1 MVTLTLYNFAKDT
14 NSTKRPTTLTAVQ
27 LFSGSV
33 EIFEPCS
40 FHTPTFIMTGS
51 YGYASFSSGNYAY
64 VSDWNAYYWITDRT
78 FSEGRILLSCD
89 LDRLATYKSSIT
101 ASSQFVLRSASASN
115 KSIVDTMYPAV
126 DQAKLLRNAIVSEAD
141 GNPYVNNVN
150 DGVFVLG
157 ITSNAATA
165 GSSLGTNLYV
175 SMTPAEMYAFTQ
187 ALLGN
192 DTWMGV
198 GNQGFEISADL
209 AKMILN
215 PLQYIQSCKFFPFKP
230 NTNIF
235 RHTQLT
241 SIPFGWWTISAN
253 CYTAFAGT
261 NQTVTKSIDISIP
274 KHPQAGSYGKYLNF
288 SPFSEYSLILPVV
301 GKIDLPSRV
310 GMMDKIQ
317 VVMNIDIPSG
327 QAIYR
332 IYSDSTTPA
341 LNFLEMN
348 FASDVAVDI
357 PIAQIT
363 RDVISATKGAI
374 STAAEAASAIGVSTL
389 LEPGK
394 AIAAAANSINSAI
407 DTTISAIK
415 PIPAFMGS
423 AGCIGQYKAIYPAV
437 ENNYRTTATPNNAQ
451 FGSPLCDTRT
461 LSSLSGMTVCASPHI
476 DIPGASKEDV
486 DFIESVMASG
496 IRIE

>member
-1 MVTLTLYNFAKDT
+1 MVTLTLYSFAKDT
-14 NSTKRPTTLTAVQ
+14 NSTKRPTSLNSTS

-40 FHTPTFIMTGS
+40 FHNPSFIMTGV
-51 YGYASFSSGNYAY
+51 YGYNAFSASNYAF
-64 VSDWNAYYWITDRT
+64 VSEWNAYYWVTERT
-78 FSEGRILLSCD
+78 FNENRIFVSCE
-89 LDRLATYKSSIT
+89 LDPLATYKTSIT
-101 ASSQFVLRSASASN
+101 SSSQFVLRSASASN

-126 DQAKLLRNAIVSEAD
+126 DQAKLLRNAIVTAAD
-141 GNPYVNNVN
+141 GNPFVDNVN

-157 ITSNAATA
+157 ITSNAATS

-187 ALLGN
+187 ALLGT
-192 DTWMGV
+192 DTWLNSG
-198 GNQGFEISADL
+198 GLLEISNDL
-209 AKMILN
+209 AKLVLN

-230 NTNIF
+230 TTNVF

-241 SIPFGWWTISAN
+241 SIPFGWWTITAN

-274 KHPQAGSYGKYLNF
+274 KHPQAGTYGKYLNY

-332 IYSDSTTPA
+332 VYSDSTTPA

-348 FASDVAVDI
+348 FAADVAVDI

-374 STAAEAASAIGVSTL
+374 STAAEAASAIGISTL
-389 LEPGK
+389 VEPGK

-407 DTTISAIK
+407 DTTISAVK

-437 ENNYRTTATPNNAQ
+437 ENNYRTTAVPNNTH

-461 LSSLSGMTVCASPHI
+461 LSTLSGMTVCASPHL
-476 DIPGASKEDV
+476 DIPTASKQDV
-486 DFIESVMASG
+486 DYIESVMATG
-496 IRIE
+496 IRLE

>member
-14 NSTKRPTTLTAVQ
+14 NSTKRPTTLTATV
-27 LFSGSV
+27 LFTGSV
-33 EIFEPCS
+33 NIFEPCS
-40 FHTPTFIMTGS
+40 FHTPSFIMTGA
-51 YGYASFSSGNYAY
+51 YGSTSFSSSNYAY
-64 VSDWNAYYWITDRT
+64 VSEWNAYYWVTDRT
-78 FSEGRILLSCD
+78 YSDGTFLISCE
-89 LDRLATYKSSIT
+89 LDRLATYKTGIT
-101 ASSQFVLRSASASN
+101 SSSQFVLRSASASN

-126 DQAKLLRNAIVSEAD
+126 DQAKLLRNAIVTESD

-150 DGVFVLG
+150 DGIFVLG
-157 ITSNAATA
+157 ITSNAATS

-175 SMTPAEMYAFTQ
+175 SMTPSEMYAFTQ
-187 ALLGN
+187 ALLGTN
-192 DTWMGV
+192 SWMSG
-198 GNQGFEISADL
+198 GTLEISNDL
-209 AKMILN
+209 AKLVLN

-230 NTNIF
+230 TTNVF
-235 RHTQLT
+235 QHTQLT
-241 SIPFGWWTISAN
+241 SIPFGWWTITAN

-274 KHPQAGSYGKYLNF
+274 KHPQAATYGKYLNY

-348 FASDVAVDI
+348 FAADVAVDI

-363 RDVISATKGAI
+363 RDVISATKGAV
-374 STAAEAASAIGVSTL
+374 STVAEASSAIGVSTL
-389 LEPGK
+389 IEPGK
-394 AIAAAANSINSAI
+394 AITAAANAINSAI

-437 ENNYRTTATPNNAQ
+437 ENNYRTSAAPNNAQ
-451 FGSPLCDTRT
+451 FGSPLCETRT
-461 LSSLSGMTVCASPHI
+461 LSTLSGMTVCSSPHL
-476 DIPGASKEDV
+476 DIPGATKQD
-486 DFIESVMASG
+486 IEYMETVLATG